1 MMMIVSVEQRPGWA
15 EHVCGR
21 SLEMLPDVSSVDA
34 KASSSQLSSLCIT
47 YLSSDCCSKHSI
59 PWLSCGLQVPTTST
73 TMKSKKKRLWSC
85 IAERLSAISDI
96 IFFPNSVSFGV
107 FSHSKGSGA
116 GRSSQIRWE
125 PGSLEGSLEEVPF
138 TRESLG
144 ARSAWHKVGNRVP
157 RKKFPSKVSQQGS
170 PEPVPKQGFP
180 ARGSQAKFLSKVPR
194 NRFPSKGSQQEVP
207 KQGSH

>member
-1 MMMIVSVEQRPGWA
+1 MMMMMMLMMLMMMMMMIVSVEQRPGWA

-96 IFFPNSVSFGV
+96 IFSFTVQCRLYQWRLAMPIQAATCSSSATPELWGQPWGDPISWDFKTSFP
-107 FSHSKGSGA
+107 K
-116 GRSSQIRWE
+116 
-125 PGSLEGSLEEVPF
+125 LKL
-138 TRESLG
+138 
-144 ARSAWHKVGNRVP
+144 
-157 RKKFPSKVSQQGS
+157 
-170 PEPVPKQGFP
+170 
-180 ARGSQAKFLSKVPR
+180 
-194 NRFPSKGSQQEVP
+194 
-207 KQGSH
+207 

>member
-1 MMMIVSVEQRPGWA
+1 MSPVSMQKRPHHSSHHFASRTCPQIVVQSIQSRGWVADCKSPPRPQQWNLRKNG
-15 EHVCGR
+15 CG
-21 SLEMLPDVSSVDA
+21 VA
-34 KASSSQLSSLCIT
+34 
-47 YLSSDCCSKHSI
+47 
-59 PWLSCGLQVPTTST
+59 LQ
-73 TMKSKKKRLWSC
+73 KGY
-85 IAERLSAISDI
+85 RLSVISY
-96 IFFPNSVSFGV
+96 FFPNSVSFGV